1 MRFKEAEVISFEDL
15 YREYKVALDE
25 ADQEIEENSITI
37 NYNLPAVPNSV
48 FSEQEMDRSKMTVI
62 TEITGFTQD
71 QITDLV
77 GYYTGWMIY
86 FEQQFTESRLRKGA
100 AVHAKKNL
108 EWALRCY
115 FHDEKGVKTTQVDS
129 NVKNTDAWKAAD
141 REEFKRNALSL
152 KTEAS
157 MKAAKQMVFH
167 LSRGQS
173 GKADA
178 MKMQE
183 LENSTA
189 APTRG
194 SSRNYN
200 YNRRGGRHSHDDFG
214 L

>member
-1 MRFKEAEVISFEDL
+1 MRFQGEEEVVSFDEL
-15 YREYKVALDE
+15 YRDYTLALDE
-25 ADQEIEENSITI
+25 ADREIQANSISI
-37 NYNLPAVPNSV
+37 EYNLPPVPRSV
-48 FSEQEMDRSKMTVI
+48 FGGQQLDEGKMTVI

-100 AVHAKKNL
+100 AVHAKKSL
-108 EWALRCY
+108 EWALKCY
-115 FHDEKGVKTTQVDS
+115 FHDEKGMKTTQIDAH
-129 NVKNTDAWKAAD
+129 VKNTNAWKAAD
-141 REEFKRNALSL
+141 REEFRRNASAL
-152 KTEAS
+152 KIEAS

-178 MKMQE
+178 LKMQE

-189 APTRG
+189 APPPGRRPPHG
-194 SSRNYN
+194 RSR
-200 YNRRGGRHSHDDFG
+200 RASHEDFG

>member
-1 MRFKEAEVISFEDL
+1 MRFKEAEVISFEEL
-15 YREYKVALDE
+15 YRGYRVALEE
-25 ADQEIEENSITI
+25 ADQEIRDNSITI
-37 NYNLPAVPNSV
+37 VYNLPRAPRSI
-48 FSEQEMDRSKMTVI
+48 FTDEQMDSSKMTVV
-62 TEITGFTQD
+62 TEITNLSQD

-115 FHDEKGVKTTQVDS
+115 FHDEKGVKTTQVDAH
-129 NVKNTDAWKAAD
+129 VKNTDAWKAAD
-141 REEFKRNALSL
+141 REEFKRTASAL

-178 MKMQE
+178 LKMQE
-183 LENSTA
+183 REESVG
-189 APTRG
+189 APRG
-194 SSRNYN
+194 PRNPPRN
-200 YNRRGGRHSHDDFG
+200 TFRRGGRASHEDFG